1 MYYIAICDDDV
12 HFISYIKTM
21 LSEAGISE
29 NSCTY
34 FEFQSG
40 KDFIHA
46 FDSISYIDLLILDIQ
61 MPELDGNEI
70 AKQFRYHFP
79 DSVLVFCSGVYKP
92 TVKSFE
98 PNPFRY
104 LLKEYTSPQLIKEL
118 KIILREVD
126 AKKVEPSIFGSWYHH
141 SVSLKPADILYIS
154 NDRNGRSRL
163 YINPKS
169 KHFSYEQKINSKE
182 KLNTLYHLLKDYGFA
197 YAHNSYIVNLRYIK
211 KTSPT
216 ELELT
221 DGTLLSI
228 ARSKEKELRLAFAA
242 YVSKKYE

>member
-1 MYYIAICDDDV
+1 MYYIAICDDDI
-12 HFISYIKTM
+12 HFISYMKTM
-21 LSEAGISE
+21 LTKAGVSE

-40 KDFIHA
+40 KEFIHA
-46 FDSISYIDLLILDIQ
+46 FDDISCIDLLILDIQ

-70 AKQFRYHFP
+70 AKQFRLHFP
-79 DSVLVFCSGVYKP
+79 DSILVFCSGIYQP

-104 LLKEYTSPQLIKEL
+104 LLKSYTNPKMVTEL
-118 KIILREVD
+118 KIILHEVE
-126 AKKVEPSIFGSWYHH
+126 AKKAEPVILGSWYHY
-141 SVSLKPADILYIS
+141 SVLFKPADILYIS
-154 NDRNGRSRL
+154 NNRNARSRL
-163 YINPKS
+163 YIHPKS
-169 KHFSYEQKINSKE
+169 KYFSTEQKMASRQ
-182 KLNTLYHLLKDYGFA
+182 KLNTLYQILKDYGFA

-211 KTSPT
+211 RISPT

-228 ARSKEKELRLAFAA
+228 SRSKEKGLRTALAA

>member
-1 MYYIAICDDDV
+1 MYYIAICDDDI
-12 HFISYIKTM
+12 HFINYIKTM
-21 LSEAGISE
+21 LTEAGVPE

-46 FDSISYIDLLILDIQ
+46 FDNIPCIDLLILDIQ
-61 MPELDGNEI
+61 MPEVDGNEI
-70 AKQFRYHFP
+70 AKQFRFHFP
-79 DSVLVFCSGVYKP
+79 DSVLVFCSGIYQP

-104 LLKEYTSPQLIKEL
+104 LLKSYTNANMIHEL
-118 KIILREVD
+118 KIIMHEVD
-126 AKKVEPSIFGSWYHH
+126 AKKVEPDILGSWYHY
-141 SVSLKPADILYIS
+141 SVLLKPADILYVS
-154 NDRNGRSRL
+154 NERNARSRL

-169 KHFSYEQKINSKE
+169 KYFSNEQKMTSKQR
-182 KLNTLYHLLKDYGFA
+182 LDALYQILKDYGFA

-211 KTSPT
+211 RTSPT

-228 ARSKEKELRLAFAA
+228 ARSKEKELRLAFAT

>member
-1 MYYIAICDDDV
+1 MYYIAICDDDM
-12 HFISYIKTM
+12 HFISYMKNV
-21 LSEAGISE
+21 LAEAGIPE
-29 NSCTY
+29 NFCTY

-46 FDSISYIDLLILDIQ
+46 FDNISRIDLLILDIQ
-61 MPELDGNEI
+61 MPDLDGNEI

-79 DSVLVFCSGVYKP
+79 DSVLVFCSGIYKP

-104 LLKEYTSPQLIKEL
+104 LLKEYTDSQLIKEL
-118 KIILREVD
+118 KVIIREVD
-126 AKKVEPSIFGSWYHH
+126 AKKAEPSILGSWYHY
-141 SVSLKPADILYIS
+141 SISLNPVDILYIS
-154 NDRNGRSRL
+154 NERNGRSRL
-163 YINPKS
+163 HLNPKS
-169 KHFSYEQKINSKE
+169 KYYSDGQKITSRE
-182 KLNTLYHLLKDYGFA
+182 KLNTLYQLLKDYGFA
-197 YAHNSYIVNLRYIK
+197 YAHNSYIVNLSHIK
-211 KTSPT
+211 MTSSI

-242 YVSKKYE
+242 YVSKKYD

>member
-1 MYYIAICDDDV
+1 MYYIAICDDDI
-12 HFISYIKTM
+12 HFINYMKNL
-21 LSEAGISE
+21 LSEAGISK

-46 FDSISYIDLLILDIQ
+46 FDKICCIDLLILDIQ

-104 LLKEYTSPQLIKEL
+104 LLKEYTRPQLIKEL
-118 KIILREVD
+118 KIIIHEVN
-126 AKKVEPSIFGSWYHH
+126 AKKVEPCILGSWYHY
-141 SVSLKPADILYIS
+141 SVSLKPIDILYIS
-154 NDRNGRSRL
+154 NGRNGRSKL
-163 YINPKS
+163 HLNPKS
-169 KHFSYEQKINSKE
+169 KYFSYEQKITSKE
-182 KLNTLYHLLKDYGFA
+182 KLSTLYQLLKDYGFA
-197 YAHNSYIVNLRYIK
+197 YAHNSYIVNLHYIK
-211 KTSPT
+211 KTSST

-228 ARSKEKELRLAFAA
+228 ARSKERELRLAFAA

>member
-1 MYYIAICDDDV
+1 MYYIAICDDDI
-12 HFISYIKTM
+12 HFIDYMKN
-21 LSEAGISE
+21 LLLEAGISK
-29 NSCTY
+29 NSCMY

-46 FDSISYIDLLILDIQ
+46 FDNIPRIDLLILDIQ

-79 DSVLVFCSGVYKP
+79 DSVLVFCSGVYQP

-104 LLKEYTSPQLIKEL
+104 LLKEYTSSQLLKEL

-126 AKKVEPSIFGSWYHH
+126 AKKVEPSILGSWYHY
-141 SVSLKPADILYIS
+141 SVSFKPVDILYIS
-154 NDRNGRSRL
+154 NERNGRSRL
-163 YINPKS
+163 HINPKS
-169 KHFSYEQKINSKE
+169 KYFSEGQKITSKE
-182 KLNTLYHLLKDYGFA
+182 KVNTLYQLLKDYGFA
-197 YAHNSYIVNLRYIK
+197 YAHNSYIVNMRYIK
-211 KTSPT
+211 WTAPT

-228 ARSKEKELRLAFAA
+228 ARSKEKELRLTFAA
-242 YVSKKYE
+242 YIAKKYE

>member
-1 MYYIAICDDDV
+1 MYYIAICDDDI
-12 HFISYIKTM
+12 HFIRYMKTM
-21 LSEAGISE
+21 LSKAGISE

-34 FEFQSG
+34 YEFQSG
-40 KDFIHA
+40 KDFIDA
-46 FDSISYIDLLILDIQ
+46 FDNISCIDLLILDIQ

-79 DSVLVFCSGVYKP
+79 NSVLVFCSGVYKP

-104 LLKEYTSPQLIKEL
+104 LLKEYTSTQIIKEL
-118 KIILREVD
+118 KVIMREVD
-126 AKKVEPSIFGSWYHH
+126 AKKVEPDILGSWYHY

-154 NDRNGRSRL
+154 NERNARSRI

-169 KHFSYEQKINSKE
+169 KNFSHEQKITSKQ
-182 KLNTLYHLLKDYGFA
+182 KLNTLYQLLKDYGFA

-211 KTSPT
+211 RTSPT

-228 ARSKEKELRLAFAA
+228 ARSKEKELRMAFAT